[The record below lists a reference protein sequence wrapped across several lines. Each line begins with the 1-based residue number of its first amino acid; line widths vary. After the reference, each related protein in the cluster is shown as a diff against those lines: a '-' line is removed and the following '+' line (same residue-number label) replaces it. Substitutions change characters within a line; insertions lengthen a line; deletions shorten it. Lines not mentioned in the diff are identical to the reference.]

1 VPAGKEP
8 LSLKENI
15 LLYDLTSTYFEG
27 QCLANPKAQRG
38 YSRDSRPDCKQV
50 LIGATG
56 GTRSRRRAPP
66 RLEWIR
72 PERFHAAC
80 ALFRK
85 YADKEWSFTDCVS
98 FGTMRELRVRDAFT
112 TDHHFKQ
119 SGLRSALEMNRC
131 ERLWNFA

>member
-1 VPAGKEP
+1 MATRAIRALTANKC
-8 LSLKENI
+8 LSGLR
-15 LLYDLTSTYFEG
+15 EG
-27 QCLANPKAQRG
+27 
-38 YSRDSRPDCKQV
+38 RDPGEGC
-50 LIGATG
+50 
-56 GTRSRRRAPP
+56 PP
-66 RLEWIR
+66 RLEWIG

-112 TDHHFKQ
+112 IDHHFKQ

-131 ERLWNFA
+131 ERLWNFV